1 MSRGQIALGVVAGV
15 AIVIGLSAR
24 MSAPAPSP
32 EDSWELVVLGIAQDA
47 GIPHLS
53 CQQTLCVSIRN
64 GTREPERVASIG
76 LINRATR
83 RAYMFDA
90 TPDMSSQIH
99 SLTGGLPP
107 DGVFLTHGHMGHYTG
122 LMYLGRESIDADS
135 VPVYGTGRMTSYL
148 RTNGPWSQLVTR
160 ENIKLRTLVPDETLD
175 LGDGIRVTPFLVP
188 HRDEYTDAVGYRIEG
203 PRQTAIYIPD
213 IDQWDRW
220 DTNIRDLAN
229 EVDLALIDGSFAE
242 INEIPGRTIED
253 IPHPLMSVTR
263 ELLRGVSAEVWFIH
277 LNHTNQQIDASDV
290 VKDGM
295 TFPM

>member
-1 MSRGQIALGVVAGV
+1 MTRW
-15 AIVIGLSAR
+15 
-24 MSAPAPSP
+24 P
-32 EDSWELVVLGIAQDA
+32 
-47 GIPHLS
+47 GIP
-53 CQQTLCVSIRN
+53 QY
-64 GTREPERVASIG
+64 SIG
-76 LINRATR
+76 IVNRATR

-90 TPDMSSQIH
+90 TPDFRSQVH

-107 DGVFLTHGHMGHYTG
+107 DGIFLTHGHMGHYTG
-122 LMYLGRESIDADS
+122 LMYLGFESIDADG

-160 ENIKLRTLVPDETLD
+160 ENIRLRTLVPDEILD

-188 HRDEYTDAVGYRIEG
+188 HRDEYTDTVGYRIEG

-220 DTNIRDLAN
+220 DTDIRELAN
-229 EVDLALIDGSFAE
+229 DVDLALVDGSFADMSE
-242 INEIPGRTIED
+242 VPGRSIED

-277 LNHTNQQIDASDV
+277 LNHTNEQIDAPDV
-290 VKDGM
+290 ARDGM